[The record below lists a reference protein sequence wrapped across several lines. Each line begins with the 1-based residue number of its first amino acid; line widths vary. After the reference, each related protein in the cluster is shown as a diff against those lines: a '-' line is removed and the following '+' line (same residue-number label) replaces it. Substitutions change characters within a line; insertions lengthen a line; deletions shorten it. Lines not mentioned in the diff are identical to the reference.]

1 MTETATQRCEDDEID
16 LLDTLV
22 TIAENIKLLVIGPL
36 IAGLLAFGAVL
47 FWPATYESS
56 FTLEGQK
63 KIGKGQ
69 LQTIDLLTPTQVSQ
83 LLTSPAVFSEA
94 AKKLQN
100 SGQTQWVALLQPG
113 ALSVQVLRN
122 TTQVQATVKAKD
134 PAAAHAAVE
143 ALLQAALVMSKP
155 QGGALEE
162 IRTSLERNESALAS
176 ARLMESRFRAAV
188 NSTDR
193 ADPILA
199 QAYTKLLDT
208 IPNLAQSV
216 VDDRIRLN
224 GLTSLDVLVE
234 PSIAKEPVSPKRAV
248 VSVAAILGVGF
259 ALLLWVFMRQA
270 FKKEA
275 LSASS
280 VAKIAKIRKA
290 LGVKAGV

>member
-16 LLDTLV
+16 LLDVLV

-36 IAGLLAFGAVL
+36 IAGLLAFGAVS

-69 LQTIDLLTPTQVSQ
+69 LQTVDLLTPTQVSQ
-83 LLTSPAVFSEA
+83 LLMSSAVFSEA
-94 AKKLQN
+94 AKELQN
-100 SGQTQWVALLQPG
+100 SGQTQWVALIQPG
-113 ALSVQVLRN
+113 VVSVQVLRN

-134 PAAAHAAVE
+134 PVAAHAVAQ
-143 ALLQAALVMSKP
+143 ALLQAALIMSKP
-155 QGGALEE
+155 QGEALQE

-176 ARLMESRFRAAV
+176 ARSMESRFRAAI

-199 QAYTKLLDT
+199 QAYTKLLDA
-208 IPNLAQSV
+208 IPNLAKSAA
-216 VDDRIRLN
+216 DDRIRLN
-224 GLTSLDVLVE
+224 GLTSSDVLIK
-234 PSIAKEPVSPKRAV
+234 PSIVKEPVSPKRTTVWAV
-248 VSVAAILGVGF
+248 AILGAGF
-259 ALLLWVFMRQA
+259 VLLLWVFMRQA
-270 FKKEA
+270 FQKEA

-280 VAKIAKIRKA
+280 VAKIARIRKA
-290 LGVKAGV
+290 LGMKAGG